1 MFRQFFLRFLLFS
14 RVSSRGTQLCKCW
27 WSKDRN
33 NLTQILREILG
44 WVYKICTT
52 LHLNTVIVI
61 LSVKF
66 IFNFVFCLALWQ
78 ISYSQVSVERESAT
92 ITSIECTKRTIS
104 LNETVRSQTAE
115 LIKKSAPL
123 FTLIHNIMCIINSI
137 SQCINIT
144 VSFKTALLYM
154 FNFLFPVQSEP
165 LYVPVKFQ
173 DVPAEHSNCLMGD
186 CESCKYTEW
195 RIQMGDVS
203 LLPLIVQKLSQKIS
217 WTWALT
223 SWELIL
229 SPLWEI
235 QQVCFSADFTKG
247 NYPQFIVL

>member
-1 MFRQFFLRFLLFS
+1 MANKLLTS
-14 RVSSRGTQLCKCW
+14 KCGERVCNYNFNR
-27 WSKDRN
+27 
-33 NLTQILREILG
+33 
-44 WVYKICTT
+44 VYKKNNFTQWNSEKSNSWTHTEICT
-52 LHLNTVIVI
+52 
-61 LSVKF
+61 
-66 IFNFVFCLALWQ
+66 IFH
-78 ISYSQVSVERESAT
+78 S
-92 ITSIECTKRTIS
+92 
-104 LNETVRSQTAE
+104 
-115 LIKKSAPL
+115 
-123 FTLIHNIMCIINSI
+123 IMCIINSI

-144 VSFKTALLYM
+144 VSFKTLLLYM

-217 WTWALT
+217 WRWALT

>member
-1 MFRQFFLRFLLFS
+1 MANKLLTS
-14 RVSSRGTQLCKCW
+14 KCGERVSNYNFNR
-27 WSKDRN
+27 
-33 NLTQILREILG
+33 
-44 WVYKICTT
+44 VYKKNNFTQWNSEKSNSWTHTEICT
-52 LHLNTVIVI
+52 
-61 LSVKF
+61 
-66 IFNFVFCLALWQ
+66 IFH
-78 ISYSQVSVERESAT
+78 S
-92 ITSIECTKRTIS
+92 
-104 LNETVRSQTAE
+104 
-115 LIKKSAPL
+115 
-123 FTLIHNIMCIINSI
+123 IMCIINSI

-144 VSFKTALLYM
+144 VSFKTLLLYM

-195 RIQMGDVS
+195 RIQMEYVS
-203 LLPLIVQKLSQKIS
+203 LLPLIVQKLCQKIS